1 MQRIARSLRTW
12 AQKVKLGTKT
22 YFFTLYSLTFS
33 VTGEINLLNITK
45 DFSPEA
51 EIEYYNRSK
60 SEIKLHL
67 VTDLSKEQVE
77 KICDDFK
84 IKIESNFDTRL
95 VYKVTRI
102 TLQVFIR
109 YLSPALD
116 HYPYKRKGKMEGA
129 NNECGSNRQQC
140 QS

>member
-1 MQRIARSLRTW
+1 M
-12 AQKVKLGTKT
+12 
-22 YFFTLYSLTFS
+22 
-33 VTGEINLLNITK
+33 NITK

-77 KICDDFK
+77 KMCDDFK

-102 TLQVFIR
+102 TL
-109 YLSPALD
+109 
-116 HYPYKRKGKMEGA
+116 
-129 NNECGSNRQQC
+129 
-140 QS
+140 

>member
-102 TLQVFIR
+102 TLQVLIR
-109 YLSPALD
+109 YMGPALG
-116 HYPYKRKGKMEGA
+116 HYPYKRKKKMEGA
-129 NNECGSNRQQC
+129 NNERDGNRQ
-140 QS
+140 

>member
-1 MQRIARSLRTW
+1 M
-12 AQKVKLGTKT
+12 
-22 YFFTLYSLTFS
+22 
-33 VTGEINLLNITK
+33 NITK

-67 VTDLSKEQVE
+67 VTDLSKEQIE

-95 VYKVTRI
+95 IYKVTSI
-102 TLQVFIR
+102 TL
-109 YLSPALD
+109 
-116 HYPYKRKGKMEGA
+116 
-129 NNECGSNRQQC
+129 
-140 QS
+140 

>member
-1 MQRIARSLRTW
+1 M
-12 AQKVKLGTKT
+12 
-22 YFFTLYSLTFS
+22 
-33 VTGEINLLNITK
+33 NITK

-84 IKIESNFDTRL
+84 IKIESNFDARL
-95 VYKVTRI
+95 IYKVTSI
-102 TLQVFIR
+102 TL
-109 YLSPALD
+109 
-116 HYPYKRKGKMEGA
+116 
-129 NNECGSNRQQC
+129 
-140 QS
+140 

>member
-1 MQRIARSLRTW
+1 
-12 AQKVKLGTKT
+12 LGTKT

-45 DFSPEA
+45 DFSPET

-102 TLQVFIR
+102 TL
-109 YLSPALD
+109 
-116 HYPYKRKGKMEGA
+116 
-129 NNECGSNRQQC
+129 
-140 QS
+140 

>member
-1 MQRIARSLRTW
+1 M
-12 AQKVKLGTKT
+12 GTKT

-95 VYKVTRI
+95 IYKVTNSELEKKVDELAKSQNLSINMTINMLIGFAFNEIQR
-102 TLQVFIR
+102 QNKEFIPKIIFE
-109 YLSPALD
+109 S
-116 HYPYKRKGKMEGA
+116 K
-129 NNECGSNRQQC
+129 
-140 QS
+140 

>member
-1 MQRIARSLRTW
+1 MRNKI
-12 AQKVKLGTKT
+12 

-33 VTGEINLLNITK
+33 VTGEINLLNIAK

-95 VYKVTRI
+95 IYKVISI
-102 TLQVFIR
+102 TL
-109 YLSPALD
+109 
-116 HYPYKRKGKMEGA
+116 
-129 NNECGSNRQQC
+129 
-140 QS
+140 